1 MEIKMTKYRS
11 KETWPELRQ
20 RHKEEKRRL
29 IETCAKANL
38 TITEASRMIDIDMG
52 QLRTEA
58 WRYNIQFARRYNSDK
73 KTATSCSTV

>member
-1 MEIKMTKYRS
+1 MTKYHRS

-58 WRYNIQFARRYNSDK
+58 WRYNIQFSKRYNDEQ
-73 KTATSCSTV
+73 KTAISCSTV

>member
-1 MEIKMTKYRS
+1 MTKYHRS
-11 KETWPELRQ
+11 KETWPQLRE
-20 RHKEEKRRL
+20 RHKQEKRRL

-58 WRYNIQFARRYNSDK
+58 WRYNIKFSKRYNDEQ
-73 KTATSCSTV
+73 KTAISCPTV

>member
-1 MEIKMTKYRS
+1 MTKYRS

-20 RHKEEKRRL
+20 RPKEEQRRL
-29 IETCAKANL
+29 IDTCAKAKL

-58 WRYNIQFARRYNSDK
+58 WRYNIQFARRYNNDK

>member
-1 MEIKMTKYRS
+1 MTKYHRS
-11 KETWPELRQ
+11 KETWPELRE

-58 WRYNIQFARRYNSDK
+58 WRYNIQFLKRYNDEQ
-73 KTATSCSTV
+73 KTAISCPTV